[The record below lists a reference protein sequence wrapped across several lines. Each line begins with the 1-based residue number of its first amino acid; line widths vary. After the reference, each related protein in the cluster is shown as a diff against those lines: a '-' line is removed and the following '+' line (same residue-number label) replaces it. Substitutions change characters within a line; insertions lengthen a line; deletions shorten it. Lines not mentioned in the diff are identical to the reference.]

1 MGLTTKYIG
10 EILAKLGI
18 WAYKAWRNG
27 KIPNPGIRSKKFILH
42 KIAIILMH
50 FKSIFGYYFLNK
62 NLLLDIEHL
71 QNDIFHLN
79 IHIFQIFSERRLKKV
94 YIYICK

>member
-1 MGLTTKYIG
+1 MGLTTKFIG

-50 FKSIFGYYFLNK
+50 FKSIFGY
-62 NLLLDIEHL
+62 
-71 QNDIFHLN
+71 
-79 IHIFQIFSERRLKKV
+79 
-94 YIYICK
+94 